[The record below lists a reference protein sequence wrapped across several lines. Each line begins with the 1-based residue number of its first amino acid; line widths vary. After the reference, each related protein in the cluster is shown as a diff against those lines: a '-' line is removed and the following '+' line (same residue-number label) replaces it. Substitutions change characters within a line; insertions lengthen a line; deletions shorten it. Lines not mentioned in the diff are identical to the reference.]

1 MIASQKIGKSFMGAL
16 TYNLKKLYH
25 PDSNQRAELLETNF
39 SSLEKDM
46 IKREIAMVR
55 EQRPNLN
62 RYVYH
67 TSLNFHKDDV
77 LSNDKLLEIA
87 NRYLQANGFTNNQYF
102 IFRHHDAEHPHIH
115 LLANRIT
122 FDGEV
127 VSDSNNYKKSEA
139 ILRHIEQQFGLTTV
153 QSSQRTPERAAKKD
167 EIEMVLRTG
176 KPSEK
181 MVMQEMLKN
190 LLKHRGL
197 SLADFIKMGERAGIS
212 FLFNQASTGRITGI
226 TYFHQ
231 GFKIKGQTL
240 GNSFKWAEIIK
251 KLDYEQIRD
260 SKAVSEAN
268 SRTRKIYGELTAAGS
283 NGERSNELY
292 TGGSKGTG
300 YNGTEPTAADQTGT
314 EDQPDRE
321 RSLETDQD
329 AGIPYS
335 LTIPDGDSGFND
347 IDIQISDDIDDEAI
361 HGRNRHRQ
369 HKPRTNRR

>member
-1 MIASQKIGKSFMGAL
+1 MGAL
-16 TYNLKKLYH
+16 NYNLKKLYH
-25 PDSNQRAELLETNF
+25 IDPKQRAELLETNF
-39 SSLEKDM
+39 SSLDKDM

-77 LSNDKLLEIA
+77 LTNDKLLEIA
-87 NRYLQANGFTNNQYF
+87 HRYLQANGFNNNQYF

-127 VSDSNNYKKSEA
+127 VSDSNNYRKSEA
-139 ILRHIEQQFGLTTV
+139 ILRDIEKQFGLTTV
-153 QSSQRTPERAAKKD
+153 QSSRRTAERAAKKD
-167 EIEMVLRTG
+167 EIEMVIRTG

-181 MVMQEMLKN
+181 MVMQEILRN
-190 LLKHRGL
+190 LLKQHGL
-197 SLADFIKMGERAGIS
+197 SLSDLITKGEQAGIS

-231 GFKIKGQTL
+231 GFKIKGQAL

-260 SKAVSEAN
+260 SKAISQAN
-268 SRTRKIYGELTAAGS
+268 SRTRTIYGELTAAGG
-283 NGERSNELY
+283 NGERGNELY
-292 TGGSKGTG
+292 SGSAKGTG
-300 YNGTEPTAADQTGT
+300 HHRQEPDATDPDGREANTG
-314 EDQPDRE
+314 RE
-321 RSLETDQD
+321 RSLETGQNNDVTD
-329 AGIPYS
+329 GHTVDNGDGRFNGI
-335 LTIPDGDSGFND
+335 NV
-347 IDIQISDDIDDEAI
+347 QISNDEDDA
-361 HGRNRHRQ
+361 RY
-369 HKPRTNRR
+369 RRKSRRFRR

>member
-1 MIASQKIGKSFMGAL
+1 
-16 TYNLKKLYH
+16 
-25 PDSNQRAELLETNF
+25 
-39 SSLEKDM
+39 
-46 IKREIAMVR
+46 MVR

-77 LSNDKLLEIA
+77 LSNDKLLNIA
-87 NRYLQANGFTNNQYF
+87 HRYLYANGFTNNQYF
-102 IFRHHDAEHPHIH
+102 IFRHHDSEHPHIH

-139 ILRHIEQQFGLTTV
+139 ILRDIEQRYGLTTV
-153 QSSQRTPERAAKKD
+153 QSSRRTPERAANKD
-167 EIEMVLRTG
+167 EIEMVIRSG

-181 MVMQEMLKN
+181 MVMQEKMRN

-197 SLADFIKMGERAGIS
+197 SLSDFIKIGEQAGIS

-260 SKAVSEAN
+260 SQAISEAN
-268 SRTRKIYGELTAAGS
+268 SRTREIYGELTAAGH
-283 NGERSNELY
+283 NGERDIEFY
-292 TGGSKGTG
+292 KGGSKSTG
-300 YNGTEPTAADQTGT
+300 YISEESNATDPIGT
-314 EDQPDRE
+314 EDNTGRK
-321 RSLETDQD
+321 RSLEAGQNNDVTDGPSAD
-329 AGIPYS
+329 NG
-335 LTIPDGDSGFND
+335 DGRFDGLNV
-347 IDIQISDDIDDEAI
+347 QISDDEDDSYYRRKSRRL
-361 HGRNRHRQ
+361 GR
-369 HKPRTNRR
+369 

>member
-16 TYNLKKLYH
+16 NYNLKKLYH
-25 PDSNQRAELLETNF
+25 PDPKQRAELLETNF
-39 SSLEKDM
+39 SSLDKNM
-46 IKREIAMVR
+46 IKREIKMVR
-55 EQRPNLN
+55 EHRPNLN

-67 TSLNFHKDDV
+67 TSLNFHKDDM
-77 LSNDKLLEIA
+77 LSNDKLLDIA
-87 NRYLQANGFTNNQYF
+87 HRYLQANGFTNNQYC

-139 ILRHIEQQFGLTTV
+139 ILRDIERQFGLTTV
-153 QSSQRTPERAAKKD
+153 QSSRRTAERAAKKD
-167 EIEMVLRTG
+167 EIEMVIRTG

-181 MVMQEMLKN
+181 MVMQEILRN

-231 GFKIKGQTL
+231 GFKIKGQAL

-268 SRTRKIYGELTAAGS
+268 SRTRATYGELTTAGG
-283 NGERSNELY
+283 NGERGNELHS
-292 TGGSKGTG
+292 GGTKGTG
-300 YNGTEPTAADQTGT
+300 YLGSQPTAVDPHGT
-314 EDQPDRE
+314 EDNTGRE

-329 AGIPYS
+329 AYIPVDR
-335 LTIPDGDSGFND
+335 TTNDGGRGLDGFNV
-347 IDIQISDDIDDEAI
+347 QISDDEDDSYYRRKSRKR
-361 HGRNRHRQ
+361 GR
-369 HKPRTNRR
+369 

>member
-16 TYNLKKLYH
+16 NYNLNKLYH
-25 PDSNQRAELLETNF
+25 PDLKQRAELLETNF
-39 SSLEKDM
+39 SSLDKDM
-46 IKREIAMVR
+46 IRREIAMVR

-87 NRYLQANGFTNNQYF
+87 HRYLHANGFNNNQYF
-102 IFRHHDAEHPHIH
+102 IFRHHDAEHPHMH

-181 MVMQEMLKN
+181 MVMQEILRN
-190 LLKHRGL
+190 LLKLRGL
-197 SLADFIKMGERAGIS
+197 SLSDFITKGEQAGIS

-226 TYFHQ
+226 TYFHR
-231 GFKIKGQTL
+231 GFKIKGQAL
-240 GNSFKWAEIIK
+240 GNSFKWAKIIK

-260 SKAVSEAN
+260 SKAISQAN
-268 SRTRKIYGELTAAGS
+268 SRTRAIYGEFTAAGG
-283 NGERSNELY
+283 NGERGDELHS
-292 TGGSKGTG
+292 GSTKGTG
-300 YNGTEPTAADQTGT
+300 YISEESNATN
-314 EDQPDRE
+314 PDGRENLAGRE

-329 AGIPYS
+329 AYIS
-335 LTIPDGDSGFND
+335 DNRTFND
-347 IDIQISDDIDDEAI
+347 GGSGIDGFDIQISDDIDDEAI

>member
-16 TYNLKKLYH
+16 NYNLKKLYH
-25 PDSNQRAELLETNF
+25 PDPKQRAELLETNF
-39 SSLEKDM
+39 SSLDKEM
-46 IKREIAMVR
+46 IKREIKMVR

-77 LSNDKLLEIA
+77 LSNDKLLDIA
-87 NRYLQANGFTNNQYF
+87 HRYLQANGFTNNQYI

-139 ILRHIEQQFGLTTV
+139 ILRDLEKQFGLTVV
-153 QSSQRTPERAAKKD
+153 QSSRRTRERAAKKD
-167 EIEMVLRTG
+167 EIEMVIRTG

-181 MVMQEMLKN
+181 MVMQEIIRN
-190 LLKHRGL
+190 LLKQRGL
-197 SLADFIKMGERAGIS
+197 SLADFIKMGEEAGIS

-226 TYFHQ
+226 TYFHN
-231 GFKIKGQTL
+231 GFKIKGQAL

-260 SKAVSEAN
+260 SKAISEAN
-268 SRTRKIYGELTAAGS
+268 SRTRTVYGELAAAGS
-283 NGERSNELY
+283 NGERDNELH
-292 TGGSKGTG
+292 TGSAKNIGNNSE
-300 YNGTEPTAADQTGT
+300 EPNATDPDGR
-314 EDQPDRE
+314 EDVTSRE

-329 AGIPYS
+329 A
-335 LTIPDGDSGFND
+335 LVPDDRTTNDGHRGFDGFNV
-347 IDIQISDDIDDEAI
+347 QISNDEDDSYYRRKSRRS
-361 HGRNRHRQ
+361 GR
-369 HKPRTNRR
+369 

>member
-16 TYNLKKLYH
+16 NYNLKKLYH
-25 PDSNQRAELLETNF
+25 IEPKQRAELLETTF
-39 SSLEKDM
+39 SSLDKEI
-46 IKREIAMVR
+46 IKREIKMVR

-67 TSLNFHKDDV
+67 TSLNFHKNDV

-87 NRYLQANGFTNNQYF
+87 HRYLQANGFTNNQYF

-139 ILRHIEQQFGLTTV
+139 ILREIEKQFGLTTV
-153 QSSQRTPERAAKKD
+153 QSSRRTAERAAKKD
-167 EIEMVLRTG
+167 EIEMVIRTR

-181 MVMQEMLKN
+181 MVMQEIIRN
-190 LLKHRGL
+190 LLKQRDLPL
-197 SLADFIKMGERAGIS
+197 SDFVKQGEQAGVS

-231 GFKIKGQTL
+231 GFKIKGQAL
-240 GNSFKWAEIIK
+240 GYSFMWAEIIK

-268 SRTRKIYGELTAAGS
+268 SRTREIYGELTAAGH
-283 NGERSNELY
+283 NGERNHELY
-292 TGGSKGTG
+292 TGGSKSTG
-300 YNGTEPTAADQTGT
+300 YISEESNATDPIGT
-314 EDQPDRE
+314 EDNTGRE
-321 RSLETDQD
+321 RSLEAGQNNDVTDARSVD
-329 AGIPYS
+329 NG
-335 LTIPDGDSGFND
+335 DGRFDGLNV
-347 IDIQISDDIDDEAI
+347 QISDDEDDSYYRRKSRRL
-361 HGRNRHRQ
+361 GR
-369 HKPRTNRR
+369 